1 MMVKITGQI
10 LKAFPAQSG
19 VSQSSGNQWMSQD
32 FVLQHDFDPQHPK
45 YLSFRVFG
53 QQRIQQLNLQE
64 GQMVIL
70 SLDVNAREYNGKWYN
85 EISAFKVEYPQM
97 QGMMPQQQMQGGM
110 QMPPMQGGMPPM
122 QAPQQ
127 QMPPQGA
134 MPPQQQG
141 CQTYY
146 QNGTNQMPYNVPQ
159 AAPQQQMPPQQMA
172 AQAPMPPHQAMPQ
185 QAPFPPQ
192 S

>member
-97 QGMMPQQQMQGGM
+97 QGMMPQQQMQSGM
-110 QMPPMQGGMPPM
+110 QMPPMQGGMPP
-122 QAPQQ
+122 Q
-127 QMPPQGA
+127 QMPPQA
-134 MPPQQQG
+134 QG

-146 QNGTNQMPYNVPQ
+146 QNGANQMPYNAPQ
-159 AAPQQQMPPQQMA
+159 TQMPPQMPPQQQMPQQAPQQMP
-172 AQAPMPPHQAMPQ
+172 QQ

-192 S
+192 Q